1 MIEFLNTIAEE
12 LASIGVDYDYGS
24 WKQQPIPYPY
34 VVGKYFPSDYRNEDH
49 TTEGEFMLEAWDR
62 NNTFSRLVEL
72 DNKIKNHFR
81 DFRKVKN
88 NVGMQISYFISSL
101 EEQDDAELKKLQI
114 RLDFSYWEGEK

>member
-1 MIEFLNTIAEE
+1 MNELFSTIAEE
-12 LASIGVDYDYGS
+12 LASIGVNYDYGS

-34 VVGKYFPSDYRNEDH
+34 VVGKYFPSDYRDEDR

-81 DFRKVKN
+81 DFQIVKN

>member
-1 MIEFLNTIAEE
+1 MNEIFSTIAEE
-12 LASIGVDYDYGS
+12 LASIGVNYDYGS

-34 VVGKYFPSDYRNEDH
+34 VVGKYFPSDYRDEDR

-81 DFRKVKN
+81 DFQKVKN
-88 NVGMQISYFISSL
+88 KVGMQISYFISSL

-114 RLDFSYWEGEK
+114 RLDFSYWEGEE